1 MLLSCALLSSEWNIK
16 SGSQHIHLIVIYRP
30 PYTDNHPVM
39 TSVFLTEFAEFLES
53 VILST
58 DPLLITG
65 DFNIHVDNL
74 DTIKL
79 LELFQSTGLERHV
92 NVPTHVGGHSLD
104 LIVTR
109 QSERIISSAPH
120 ADTFSLITR

>member
-1 MLLSCALLSSEWNIK
+1 
-16 SGSQHIHLIVIYRP
+16 
-30 PYTDNHPVM
+30 M